1 MGNMDIA
8 GEVLCHIPN
17 SNAFAGFLSENK
29 LCHIYGSNET
39 LMQPLQV
46 FPDSRLSLL

>member
-17 SNAFAGFLSENK
+17 SNVFAGFLFENK
-29 LCHIYGSNET
+29 PCHIYDNNET
-39 LMQPLQV
+39 PVQPFQV
-46 FPDSRLSLL
+46 LSD